1 MAGCWLL
8 FWIACAIWFED
19 VPLNDHKSSAPRRSI
34 PSPVTRAGSYEEK
47 KDDPEAGGIKEADV
61 TVAEASPASA
71 PAPAPHRPLTM
82 TRYQKGVC
90 ATMCWFAMT
99 TFFILG
105 AWESNLPIY
114 TASDD
119 PSNPFHFSPY
129 AAGNLIALGGICT
142 MPFLIANLALAR
154 RVQDRHTLA
163 MGTSVGVAGLL
174 LAIGII
180 QGRKVNFGTLWF
192 AWFLIALGFNVAST
206 VTLSLMSK
214 QLPGEWNNRISLM
227 IQYSNY
233 TGRVTGAVF
242 GGAGVQV
249 GMIKYIVVQLAC
261 VAVGYAM
268 FITLWKHMKAKTG

>member
-1 MAGCWLL
+1 MAACWLV
-8 FWIACAIWFED
+8 FWVAVCLWFED
-19 VPLNDHKSSAPRRSI
+19 VPRTPQKFISLRSFLPSATRDKSNNKDKGGSSA
-34 PSPVTRAGSYEEK
+34 TTA
-47 KDDPEAGGIKEADV
+47 EAEADV
-61 TVAEASPASA
+61 AVSAPPSPP
-71 PAPAPHRPLTM
+71 PAPAPLHKM
-82 TRYQKGVC
+82 TPQQWGVC

-105 AWESNLPIY
+105 AWEANLPIY

-119 PSNPFHFSPY
+119 PSNPFNFSPY

-142 MPFLIANLALAR
+142 MPFLICNLAFAR

-180 QGRKVNFGTLWF
+180 QGRRVTFGTLWF

-242 GGAGVQV
+242 GGAGVEV
-249 GMIKYIVVQLAC
+249 GMIKYIGVQLAC
-261 VAVGYAM
+261 VAVGYIM
-268 FITLWKHMKAKTG
+268 FTTLWRHMKAKTG

>member
-8 FWIACAIWFED
+8 FWIAACIWFED
-19 VPLNDHKSSAPRRSI
+19 VPLDAHKSTPPRSI

-47 KDDPEAGGIKEADV
+47 KDDVEAGVTEADV
-61 TVAEASPASA
+61 AVAEAAPRA
-71 PAPAPHRPLTM
+71 PAPAPHHRLTM

-105 AWESNLPIY
+105 AWEANLPIY

-119 PSNPFHFSPY
+119 PSNPFNFSPY

-142 MPFLIANLALAR
+142 MPFLICNLAFAR

-180 QGRKVNFGTLWF
+180 QGRRVTFGTLWF

-242 GGAGVQV
+242 GGAGVEV
-249 GMIKYIVVQLAC
+249 GMIKYIGVQLAC
-261 VAVGYAM
+261 VAVGYIM
-268 FITLWKHMKAKTG
+268 FTTLWRHMKAKTG